1 MFNRMAK
8 VLLDCIKKGYF
19 TYFVLH
25 ASPAPVPC
33 TEQVFYSYIGKE
45 KRKEGREAGRQGA

>member
-19 TYFVLH
+19 IYFVLH

-33 TEQVFYSYIGKE
+33 TKQVFYSYIGKE
-45 KRKEGREAGRQGA
+45 KRKEEREGGRQGA

>member
-33 TEQVFYSYIGKE
+33 TEQVFYSYEERK
-45 KRKEGREAGRQGA
+45 KEGREEAGRQGA